1 MAMAQLS
8 GEPTLRGPEPIPFFH
23 GKHASAAEPQR
34 LRVLPDAPGCFAEKI
49 RPAAREPQSARGKAD
64 PAAAFRR
71 RGSAQGNDRFYRQ
84 ACLGKYSRDVVQ
96 DPRSSDRQVNRSTAR

>member
-49 RPAAREPQSARGKAD
+49 RPAAREPQSARGKEN
-64 PAAAFRR
+64 PAPSFRR
-71 RGSAQGNDRFYRQ
+71 RRSAQGNDRFHRQ
-84 ACLGKYSRDVVQ
+84 ARFGKYSRDVIQ
-96 DPRSSDRQVNRSTAR
+96 DPRSEDRQANRST